1 MWQASLDGLPSRV
14 NLMKQKVLIDAIYQ
28 SCGAGQETTLHA
40 LWMCLALVEVWTRHF
55 GWLIRES
62 RYCSNFLDV
71 FQLYLEKSDLSD
83 LFAITTSM
91 IWT

>member
-1 MWQASLDGLPSRV
+1 ME
-14 NLMKQKVLIDAIYQ
+14 QKVLTDAICQ
-28 SCGAGQETTLHA
+28 SCGVGQETTLHA
-40 LWMCLALVEVWTRHF
+40 LWMCLALVEVWTGHF